1 MRNMLVSI
9 LRPLLDT
16 IYWIVPNYG
25 WAVVIFTVLIRVL
38 LLPLDIKSR
47 SSMKRMNDLKPK
59 LDALNEKYANDQEK
73 LQRKTAEL
81 YRKEKINPMSGC
93 LPLLIQFPLLFG
105 MLWVMQAIASEQIVN
120 MLQVLQQGGEPTMQS
135 WLWVKNVFCSDTLF
149 AAVIPI
155 SRDLNSLQVTANV
168 SQELIDSLKA
178 FVNNPEL
185 YNPIMVK
192 YGATVVDGIGNLM
205 RAGTLPKWEILQVLN
220 NPNGYYILPV
230 LAAATQFL
238 QTKLNPAETAQANAT
253 PGKPNTM
260 GMFMKYFFPL
270 MSLWICCTSSAGF
283 SVYWLTSNVIAI
295 LQSVFINKYFEKKE
309 AKAKAQE
316 NIR

>member
-205 RAGTLPKWEILQVLN
+205 RAGTLLPKWEILQVLN

-238 QTKLNPAETAQANAT
+238 QTKLDPAETAQAERHPRQAQHHGHVHEVLL
-253 PGKPNTM
+253 PADVAVD
-260 GMFMKYFFPL
+260 L
-270 MSLWICCTSSAGF
+270 LH
-283 SVYWLTSNVIAI
+283 VERRLLDI
-295 LQSVFINKYFEKKE
+295 L
-309 AKAKAQE
+309 A
-316 NIR
+316 RHPT

>member
-192 YGATVVDGIGNLM
+192 YGATVVDDIGNLM
-205 RAGTLPKWEILQVLN
+205 RCPSGRYCRCSITPTAITFCPCWPRRPSSFRPSSTPPRPLRPT
-220 NPNGYYILPV
+220 PP
-230 LAAATQFL
+230 
-238 QTKLNPAETAQANAT
+238 PASPT
-253 PGKPNTM
+253 PWAC
-260 GMFMKYFFPL
+260 
-270 MSLWICCTSSAGF
+270 S
-283 SVYWLTSNVIAI
+283 
-295 LQSVFINKYFEKKE
+295 
-309 AKAKAQE
+309 
-316 NIR
+316 